1 MFGDEI
7 VSRINQLG
15 MISETPEH
23 LARIFLSPEQRIA
36 ACSNVIALR

>member
-1 MFGDEI
+1 MLGDEI

-23 LARIFLSPEQRIA
+23 LARIFLSPNIA
-36 ACSNVIALR
+36 PLPISSCPG